1 MKRILI
7 DGTPISC
14 QIDGLTQYILNV
26 VLRLDYSAYQYTLL
40 LRPNQCPE
48 HYLDRLRET
57 NIQIEE
63 VDISPIGP
71 LRDIQFARYLRKCC
85 HFDAVFIPSNQFP
98 LALRLPTIYVVHD
111 LIYEQFPEQLGK
123 LCRLKRCYLRHV
135 LKKGLMRAKY
145 VIAVSNYT
153 KNEIIRCYGAQ
164 YQDKIQ
170 VVYEGWEHL
179 LDYQIEPPQNINIH
193 FQKYMLY
200 VGSSRGHKNLSRLI
214 AAIQQCAA
222 NLPETFGLVIVGNQ
236 QMFTAQQLQVIREI
250 NSQREIIQ
258 LTGWLSNSDLAYC
271 FQHANAFIFPSLCEG
286 FGIPVLEAYFHK
298 VPLLLSNQSSL
309 PEVAGEA
316 AIYFNPTDINDIA
329 NTIIRFVQEK
339 NHDDLIQKQT
349 CRMKLYSW
357 KKAAITISNIITSI
371 WDTK

>member
-1 MKRILI
+1 
-7 DGTPISC
+7 
-14 QIDGLTQYILNV
+14 
-26 VLRLDYSAYQYTLL
+26 
-40 LRPNQCPE
+40 
-48 HYLDRLRET
+48 
-57 NIQIEE
+57 
-63 VDISPIGP
+63 
-71 LRDIQFARYLRKCC
+71 
-85 HFDAVFIPSNQFP
+85 
-98 LALRLPTIYVVHD
+98 
-111 LIYEQFPEQLGK
+111 
-123 LCRLKRCYLRHV
+123 
-135 LKKGLMRAKY
+135 
-145 VIAVSNYT
+145 
-153 KNEIIRCYGAQ
+153 
-164 YQDKIQ
+164 
-170 VVYEGWEHL
+170 
-179 LDYQIEPPQNINIH
+179 
-193 FQKYMLY
+193 
-200 VGSSRGHKNLSRLI
+200 
-214 AAIQQCAA
+214 
-222 NLPETFGLVIVGNQ
+222 
-236 QMFTAQQLQVIREI
+236 MFTAQQLQVIREI

-329 NTIIRFVQEK
+329 NTIIRFVQER